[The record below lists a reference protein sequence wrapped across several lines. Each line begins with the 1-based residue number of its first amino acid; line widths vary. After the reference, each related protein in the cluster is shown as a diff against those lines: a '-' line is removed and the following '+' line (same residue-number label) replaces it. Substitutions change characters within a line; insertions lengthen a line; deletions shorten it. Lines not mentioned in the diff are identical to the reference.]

1 MNQNLNVA
9 DPNEMFVTEHL
20 VPESLPELL
29 KDFLTVGK
37 TTQERD
43 ILLLS
48 ALTTLSSAFP
58 KPYMRYGHTGK
69 VYYTNLQTFIMAG
82 AASGKGIANLAQ
94 DLVRPIHET
103 QPLLIPG
110 DSTYPAFYEQL
121 LEQNGEGLLFE
132 TEGSVITDIWK
143 SGCTTYN
150 TALRKAAEHEAL
162 SKNRLTT
169 GETEITCPKVSMLLT
184 GTFEQFRRLVPSV
197 ENGYFS
203 RLNML
208 VLRDQPEFDE
218 TVFAPGEQ
226 GAEVQHRIARLS
238 QQVLQLRD
246 SMTEEVEFRLTES
259 QASRIGAI
267 MKKEYATLLQKL
279 GSGFHA
285 TIIRNGVTLMR
296 IAGILSLLRQI
307 EDGDGI
313 PLGIADLSEG
323 GRSQVLPL
331 LECREEDFRTAVV
344 IATKLLHHAAEAY
357 QQIGGNEQMAVPEQK
372 GTYQKE
378 TFFAILPEEF
388 STGEF
393 VENAQRVGIS
403 ERSAKR
409 WVGQW
414 ADEGALLRIAR
425 GKYQKVA

>member
-1 MNQNLNVA
+1 MSLLHLNIA
-9 DPNEMFVTEHL
+9 DQNEMFVTEHL
-20 VPESLPELL
+20 VPECLPELL

-58 KPYMRYGHTGK
+58 KLYMRYGHTGK

-94 DLVRPIHET
+94 DLVRPIHEA

-110 DSTYPAFYEQL
+110 DSTYPAFYE
-121 LEQNGEGLLFE
+121 
-132 TEGSVITDIWK
+132 
-143 SGCTTYN
+143 
-150 TALRKAAEHEAL
+150 
-162 SKNRLTT
+162 
-169 GETEITCPKVSMLLT
+169 
-184 GTFEQFRRLVPSV
+184 
-197 ENGYFS
+197 
-203 RLNML
+203 
-208 VLRDQPEFDE
+208 
-218 TVFAPGEQ
+218 
-226 GAEVQHRIARLS
+226 
-238 QQVLQLRD
+238 
-246 SMTEEVEFRLTES
+246 
-259 QASRIGAI
+259 
-267 MKKEYATLLQKL
+267 QKL

-313 PLGIADLSEG
+313 PLGIADQSEG
-323 GRSQVLPL
+323 GSPQVLPL

-357 QQIGGNEQMAVPEQK
+357 QMIGGTEQMAIPEQK
-372 GTYQKE
+372 NTYQKE

-388 STGEF
+388 TTGEF
-393 VENAQRVGIS
+393 VENAQKVGIS

-414 ADEGALLRIAR
+414 ADEGKLLRIAR
-425 GKYQKVA
+425 GNYQKIA